1 MALTWCVVIL
11 LVGSL
16 TVTQVA
22 AVSKVRSS
30 CPNGWFFY
38 KANCYGVFKYPLRW
52 SEAEFDCQSYG
63 HGAHLASILDAA
75 EADIIGTHISAQKIN
90 HPVWIGLHDPEQ
102 NRRWKWTDGSTYNYR
117 SWLRNQPD
125 NYHQKEYCVEL
136 SCIEKFQT
144 WNDAICNQASPYVC
158 KFKP

>member
-1 MALTWCVVIL
+1 MNGAPELARKIAE
-11 LVGSL
+11 S
-16 TVTQVA
+16 
-22 AVSKVRSS
+22 VSWPSPGVSSFFLWAPSRSR
-30 CPNGWFFY
+30 
-38 KANCYGVFKYPLRW
+38 RW
-52 SEAEFDCQSYG
+52 LQFDCQSYG